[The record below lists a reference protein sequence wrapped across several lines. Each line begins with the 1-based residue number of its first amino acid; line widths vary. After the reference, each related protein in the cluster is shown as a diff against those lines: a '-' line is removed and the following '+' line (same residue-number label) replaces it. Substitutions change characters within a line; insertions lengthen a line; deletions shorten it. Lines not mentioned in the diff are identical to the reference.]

1 MVRPDHDE
9 FEPLMTDSERRDA
22 LGHDHGDVGTASS
35 ITVDIPDL
43 PTADSHPDAPLESSN
58 TPGSGSSH
66 TKSRAVTAAVPVDDS
81 DISSSSNAAQ
91 ATIHRSSSPLEVRDD
106 SSSPGSGTSTPRF
119 LQDRRRWRRV
129 PYSVRRVSK
138 AVARWSRGPTNP
150 ERYRIRPL
158 LPRIQQYPLYLVE
171 RFLPKRK
178 WRFWLLFAY
187 FSIWL
192 ITFVLVKRQGTLAT
206 EVAGWGQPQSIG
218 CGVTY
223 WEPDNDCGIDG
234 NNCRPFSNSGF
245 AFRCQANCESYH
257 VLNPRAV
264 GDQEV
269 IYRSFV
275 VGGPSSDAD
284 LDGATYRGDSFI
296 CGAAIHAGIISNDNG
311 GCGVVEL
318 VGEQAD
324 FTASDRNGIPSVGFD
339 SYFPLS
345 YRFVPNV
352 ECESRDMRWELLA
365 ISAVFTGVL
374 SLFTGSPA
382 LFFFPNFIGIFWTVG
397 AALDTPPHN
406 SSADLF
412 SKVLGRFL
420 PAMFCAW
427 VMYDKMGIRRTLK
440 GLTAQIEK
448 TILWL
453 GPCWVGA
460 MDNYTL
466 SFIPIQ
472 RLNAHDL
479 QQQPGAKA
487 ALSFIII
494 ALVVIIASQVWFFRQ
509 EGRFLK
515 YIKLYA
521 LFVGGIVISLL
532 LPGLNLRLHH
542 YILAL
547 LLLPGTSLQTRP
559 SLVYQG
565 LLIGLFINGI
575 ARWGFDSV
583 LQTPDALQGDAQ
595 LGTELPIIPPPV
607 IDLANSTI
615 TGGGGVSNIT
625 FSWEPPAEAQFDG
638 ISILVNDV
646 ERFRS
651 YFEDSVG
658 QQEDAF
664 VWHREPDVDLPEYF
678 RFAFMRGSDSGD
690 YTKAGVWTADGE
702 WVEMKPGPSRLRA
715 RSIEEEEGVMIRG
728 RR

>member
-1 MVRPDHDE
+1 MVRNGEDE
-9 FEPLMTDSERRDA
+9 ILPLMSDLERRDA
-22 LGHDHGDVGTASS
+22 YGHSHDGDLGAADTIAVDAS
-35 ITVDIPDL
+35 D
-43 PTADSHPDAPLESSN
+43 HPDAPLESSS
-58 TPGSGSSH
+58 PASSGSSSKKN
-66 TKSRAVTAAVPVDDS
+66 TAVTSTAPVATEDS
-81 DISSSSNAAQ
+81 DVSSPSNSGQ
-91 ATIHRSSSPLEVRDD
+91 ITVNRSTSPLEVHDESNRRD
-106 SSSPGSGTSTPRF
+106 SGTSTPRF
-119 LQDRRRWRRV
+119 LQEQQHRRII
-129 PYSVRRVSK
+129 PYSVRRVYK
-138 AVARWSRGPTNP
+138 AVARWSRGPPNP

-158 LPRIQQYPLYLVE
+158 LPRVQEYPLYLVE
-171 RFLPKRK
+171 RFLPKLR
-178 WRFWLLFAY
+178 WRFWLLFFY
-187 FSIWL
+187 FSVWL
-192 ITFVLVKRQGTLAT
+192 VTFVLVKRQGTLTT
-206 EVAGWGQPQSIG
+206 EVPGWGQPQSIS
-218 CGVTY
+218 CGDTY
-223 WEPDNDCGIDG
+223 WGSDNDCGIDG
-234 NNCRPFSNSGF
+234 SNCRPFANSGF
-245 AFRCQANCESYH
+245 PFRCQANCESYH

-269 IYRSFV
+269 IYRPFV
-275 VGGPSSDAD
+275 VGGPSSNAD
-284 LDGATYRGDSFI
+284 LEGATYRGDSFI
-296 CGAAIHAGIISNDNG
+296 CGAAIHAGVISNDNG

-324 FTASDRNGIPSVGFD
+324 FIASDRNGIPSVGFD

-345 YRFVPNV
+345 YRFVPDV
-352 ECESRDMRWELLA
+352 KCDARDMRWELLA
-365 ISAVFTGVL
+365 VSAVFTGVL
-374 SLFTGSPA
+374 SLFTASPA

-406 SSADLF
+406 SSAELF

-440 GLTAQIEK
+440 GFTAQIEK

-487 ALSFIII
+487 ALSIIVI

-515 YIKLYA
+515 YIKLY
-521 LFVGGIVISLL
+521 LFFIGGIVISLL

-595 LGTELPIIPPPV
+595 LGTELPTILPPV
-607 IDLANSTI
+607 IDLTNGTI
-615 TGGGGVSNIT
+615 TSGVSNIT
-625 FSWEPPAEAQFDG
+625 FSWEPPTATQFDG

-646 ERFRS
+646 ERFRL
-651 YFEDSVG
+651 YFDDSVG

-664 VWHREPDVDLPEYF
+664 VWGREDDMDMPEYF
-678 RFAFMRGSDSGD
+678 RFAFMDGSKSGD

-702 WVEMKPGPSRLRA
+702 WVEMKPGPSRARA
-715 RSIEEEEGVMIRG
+715 RSTERVDGPRAS
-728 RR
+728 